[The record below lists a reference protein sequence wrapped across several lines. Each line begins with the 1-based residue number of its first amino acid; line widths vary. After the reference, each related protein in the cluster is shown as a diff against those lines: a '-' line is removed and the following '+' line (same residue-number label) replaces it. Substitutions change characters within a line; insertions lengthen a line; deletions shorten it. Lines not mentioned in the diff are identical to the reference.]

1 MRLHRPQI
9 SFRRFLSSRKPIPPK
24 FGIIPPKPGFFNWKT
39 TTFFFT
45 AGAALAYSEYIFEK
59 YAEFT
64 AVNDDPVEAVKLN
77 FKLSTLPL
85 YQKLDHPITGKD
97 WAKLKSWENLDRN
110 ILDSTTQNVLVK
122 TQKEYEV
129 PQLTNHTLAAPGGI
143 AVQPVIFHN
152 TKTDETVTFVHLGYK
167 LCGYPF
173 IIHGGMLATLFNETF
188 KRNASLS
195 SDTLST
201 LKTDYKVENISITYK
216 SPSLANQFFVV
227 KTQKSP
233 SGGPDPDLYYLTS
246 VIESEDGKVLVEAKA
261 SLRNTGRGSMLLQ
274 KRTWPGNLASLT
286 KN

>member
-1 MRLHRPQI
+1 MFTRQIRLQKPKVPV
-9 SFRRFLSSRKPIPPK
+9 SRFLSTRKPIPPK
-24 FGIIPPKPGFFNWKT
+24 FGIIPPKPGFINWKALT
-39 TTFFFT
+39 IFFS
-45 AGAALAYSEYIFEK
+45 AGAALAYSEFIFEK
-59 YAEFT
+59 YAAFT
-64 AVNDDPVEAVKLN
+64 TVSDDPVEAIKLD

-85 YQKLDHPITGKD
+85 YQKLDHPIAGKD

-110 ILDSTTQNVLVK
+110 ILDSTTQNIIVK

-152 TKTDETVTFVHLGYK
+152 TKTDETVTFVHMGYK

-227 KTQKSP
+227 KTKKSDIP
-233 SGGPDPDLYYLTS
+233 GSDPELYNLTS

-261 SLRNTGRGSMLLQ
+261 CLRNTGRGSSLL
-274 KRTWPGNLASLT
+274 
-286 KN
+286 